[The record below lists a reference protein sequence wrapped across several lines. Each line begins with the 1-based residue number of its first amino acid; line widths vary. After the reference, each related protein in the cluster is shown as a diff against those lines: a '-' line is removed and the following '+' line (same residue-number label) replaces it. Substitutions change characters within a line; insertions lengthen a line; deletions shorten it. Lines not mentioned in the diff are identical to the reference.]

1 MAVRLSG
8 WGPESRNGLE
18 DAVEK
23 AASAEARLRREGA
36 LILAE
41 CKNWRGKC
49 GKNEF
54 VENRSRLHT

>member
-8 WGPESRNGLE
+8 WGPESWNGLE
-18 DAVEK
+18 DAVND
-23 AASAEARLRREGA
+23 SAEARLRREGA